1 MGLSG
6 FLRGDL
12 LSLTVGVVFS
22 HPAGIRA
29 KFDFTPDLF
38 PLLAPHKGATANDT
52 WLGGQVGFL
61 PHLGHANTSTAIIV
75 KSTG

>member
-1 MGLSG
+1 MVTQGG
-6 FLRGDL
+6 FA
-12 LSLTVGVVFS
+12 VVDGWSRFFAS
-22 HPAGIRA
+22 AGIRA